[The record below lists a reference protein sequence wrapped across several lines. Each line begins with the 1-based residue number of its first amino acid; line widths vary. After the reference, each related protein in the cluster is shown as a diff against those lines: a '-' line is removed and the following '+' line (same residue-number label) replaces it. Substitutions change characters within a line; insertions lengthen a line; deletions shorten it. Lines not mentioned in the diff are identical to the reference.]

1 MQNERQ
7 QKRKSSYKFAAIFFG
22 VALVGQSLLFKPRD
36 NPYIAAARLW
46 ISTQAT
52 IQNESMQ
59 LFERKR
65 HRIEACLNT
74 SVTYSFQHK
83 DYQSKLY
90 AECKMTTQ
98 QLDTTQI
105 EAQLRQAYPLQSQI
119 SIRVNSHQPT
129 QTMATKSFNRFTD
142 PHQNGAQ
149 ISKGFEIV
157 GVVSIV
163 AGLVGFLL

>member
-1 MQNERQ
+1 MRPEGQP
-7 QKRKSSYKFAAIFFG
+7 KRKSSYKFAAIFFG
-22 VALVGQSLLFKPRD
+22 IALVGQSLLFKPRD
-36 NPYIAAARLW
+36 NQYIAAARLW
-46 ISTQAT
+46 IPTQAT

-59 LFERKR
+59 FFERKR
-65 HRIEACLNT
+65 NRIEACLNT
-74 SVTYSFQHK
+74 SVKFSFQNK

-119 SIRVNSHQPT
+119 SIRINPQQPT
-129 QTMATKSFNRFTD
+129 QTMTTRNFNRFTD

-157 GVVSIV
+157 GVIAIALGL
-163 AGLVGFLL
+163 AGFFL